1 MLGDVVVQEKP
12 EVEKERDNIVVSMDR
27 DKNTLIKI
35 EDTILKLLAEST
47 EE

>member
-27 DKNTLIKI
+27 DKNTLI
-35 EDTILKLLAEST
+35 
-47 EE
+47 